1 MPALQNISMVAVTL
15 LSGTMWEEKA
25 DRLNRRTKTALC
37 RQSDPRDEMTVR
49 DASED
54 GKETRRKVKCDF
66 TDAANLALFDK
77 HMIPYINEFLD
88 EAERGENRYNSPL
101 FQGIPVCDPR
111 VEKRDGHG
119 YGSDFRNSLSP
130 APKPKIVLN
139 QVIAVKFGK

>member
-1 MPALQNISMVAVTL
+1 
-15 LSGTMWEEKA
+15 MWEEKA

-88 EAERGENRYNSPL
+88 EAERGEKTAITAL
-101 FQGIPVCDPR
+101 FSKESLYAIR
-111 VEKRDGHG
+111 VLKSVTVMDMDQISETL
-119 YGSDFRNSLSP
+119 YPP